1 LLLLLSCPCF
11 GYAQTGCVSAA
22 NLTVPTFQGR
32 LSDIAGNPV
41 SGAVVTLESNNG
53 SQFKATTRAN
63 GQFRLDAPPGKY
75 KLLAFYPSFQSIS
88 TTLTVGPNTT
98 ASQESTLYIILGLQ
112 GSYCSFITTSKK
124 EFDNIIRANKK
135 RLKESAQK
143 NATQK

>member
-1 LLLLLSCPCF
+1 M
-11 GYAQTGCVSAA
+11 
-22 NLTVPTFQGR
+22 
-32 LSDIAGNPV
+32 
-41 SGAVVTLESNNG
+41 VTLGIEQRLANS
-53 SQFKATTRAN
+53 KATTRAN
-63 GQFRLDAPPGKY
+63 GPIPPRCTSGQVQVAS
-75 KLLAFYPSFQSIS
+75 LHPSFQSIS

-112 GSYCSFITTSKK
+112 GSYCSFITTRKK